1 MHALGTLGSLL
12 VLIVALVALC
22 GLWVLGWAVGTV
34 CGLLLPEGE
43 DERGE

>member
-1 MHALGTLGSLL
+1 MHTLGTLGSVL

-22 GLWVLGWAVGTV
+22 GLWVLGWALGTV

>member
-1 MHALGTLGSLL
+1 MHTLGTLGGLL
-12 VLIVALVALC
+12 VLTGALMALC